1 MECLSKI
8 AMGISFNYSAL
19 AWCVVGLLMIKN
31 KSLSGSQNAATPLL
45 SFHNLSVKY
54 RDQIALKNVTGQ
66 IDAGNLIAILGPNG
80 GGKSTFLKT
89 LMGFH
94 QPFKGTIKQP
104 YLHQNQMAYLPQHTD
119 IDRSFPLTVREVV
132 AMGLTQE
139 HGFFNNLN
147 HVYDQKIKEA
157 LTQVG
162 LSKHIDRAL
171 NTLSGG
177 QFQRTL
183 FARLS
188 LQRSNLILLD
198 EPFTAM
204 DHTTIEDLMKL
215 ILTWHN
221 QGKTILVVT
230 HDFELVRTYFS
241 QTMLLA
247 KEIIAWGDTK
257 DVLTLDHLRKA
268 KTLSCHWENQLDLD
282 TTEILGSL

>member
-1 MECLSKI
+1 MTL
-8 AMGISFNYSAL
+8 AGVPISS
-19 AWCVVGLLMIKN
+19 I
-31 KSLSGSQNAATPLL
+31 PLL

-54 RDQIALKNVTGQ
+54 RDQMALKNLTGQ
-66 IDAGNLIAILGPNG
+66 IEEGSLTAILGPNG

-89 LMGFH
+89 LMNFH
-94 QPFKGTIKQP
+94 KPFKGSIKRRDLSQD
-104 YLHQNQMAYLPQHTD
+104 QIAYLPQHTE

-139 HGFFNNLN
+139 HGFFNNLDQI
-147 HVYDQKIKEA
+147 YDQKIKEA
-157 LTQVG
+157 LNQVG

-177 QFQRTL
+177 QFQRVL

-188 LQRSNLILLD
+188 LQRSQLILLD
-198 EPFTAM
+198 EPFAAM

-215 ILTWHN
+215 ILNWHH

-247 KEIIAWGDTK
+247 KEMIAWGNTK

-268 KTLSCHWENQLDLD
+268 KTLSCHWENHLDL
-282 TTEILGSL
+282 ESNEF

>member
-1 MECLSKI
+1 MECLAKI
-8 AMGISFNYSAL
+8 VMDVAFDHNSL
-19 AWCVVGLLMIKN
+19 AGCVVGLLMIKH
-31 KSLSGSQNAATPLL
+31 KSSSDTQNAVAPLL

-54 RDQIALKNVTGQ
+54 RDQTALKNLTGQ
-66 IDAGNLIAILGPNG
+66 IDAGSLIAILGPNG

-104 YLHQNQMAYLPQHTD
+104 YLRQNQMAYLPQHTD

-139 HGFFNNLN
+139 HGFFNNLD
-147 HVYDQKIKEA
+147 HIYDQKIKEA
-157 LTQVG
+157 LAQVG

-177 QFQRTL
+177 QFQRTF

-188 LQRSNLILLD
+188 LQRSDLILLD

-215 ILTWHN
+215 ILNWHD
-221 QGKTILVVT
+221 QEKTILVVT

-241 QTMLLA
+241 QTILLA

-282 TTEILGSL
+282 ITEILGSL